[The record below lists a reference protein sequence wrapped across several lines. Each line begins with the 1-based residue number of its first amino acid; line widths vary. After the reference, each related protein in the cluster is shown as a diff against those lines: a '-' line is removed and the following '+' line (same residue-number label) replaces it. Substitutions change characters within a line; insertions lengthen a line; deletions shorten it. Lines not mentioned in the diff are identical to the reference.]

1 MGSADR
7 ESGEPVSSDLAAAI
21 QVESGPVRCPFCKQD
36 SDKVIDSRSTELGRC
51 IRRRR
56 RCQACGRRFTTYE
69 RIEETVK
76 LAVIKRDGSR
86 VPYDRTSIARAI
98 SRAAYKRPISSERIE
113 QVVDEV
119 EEYLVANF
127 EREVSS
133 QTIGE
138 KVADV
143 LRRVDLVA
151 YVRFASVYR
160 QFKDVGDFIDEAQ
173 DVIERSASDIPGQ
186 KNLFEGNPGS

>member
-1 MGSADR
+1 M
-7 ESGEPVSSDLAAAI
+7 
-21 QVESGPVRCPFCKQD
+21 RCPFCKKD
-36 SDKVIDSRSTELGRC
+36 NDKVIDSRASDGGQC

-56 RCQACGRRFTTYE
+56 ECLHCERRFTTYE

-76 LAVIKRDGSR
+76 LSVIKRDGSR
-86 VPYDRTSIARAI
+86 VPYDRIKILEGVR
-98 SRAAYKRPISSERIE
+98 RAAYKRPISAEQLE

-119 EEYLVANF
+119 EEHLVSHY

-138 KVADV
+138 RVASV
-143 LRRVDLVA
+143 LRRVDKVA

-160 QFKDVGDFIDEAQ
+160 QFEDVGDFIDEAREVMRQ
-173 DVIERSASDIPGQ
+173 SAQDIPGQ
-186 KNLFEGNPGS
+186 QNLFVEEGAEPDQSRNHKANHKTKKKVAPENR